1 MLSNKINKAQA
12 THYFEDKNIVL
23 KGRFAELL
31 FKLEQ
36 DLQEIKELASTSP
49 QVIGNT

>member
-23 KGRFAELL
+23 KGRFAKRVGGHRKIRGRE
-31 FKLEQ
+31 K
-36 DLQEIKELASTSP
+36 
-49 QVIGNT
+49 G